1 MRRCLFHYVV
11 FIATLLVSVA
21 APTKA
26 AMTLPESISGLRAA
40 QQRYL
45 PAKEL
50 RGYGKVEGQCAEFAA
65 ADKSRASVLLIKCDD
80 ASRAALTLG
89 KYRSDL
95 ASLGGVSNATIA
107 VGHNSLPI
115 VRVEGQGA
123 VAALR
128 EDTQVAIVA
137 AQQERD
143 LVVLLAALGVGRQTR
158 FDFVGGD
165 VPMYLDRYDKYG
177 WHFYFNPWSKP
188 QNQPNY
194 DLDDSF
200 QYLSRN
206 GFGMMMP
213 LSLNNI
219 DSTEAVIEYANLA
232 WAIERGRELSIP
244 TFIQAWAIG
253 APRMLINRHPF
264 DTMLKMPQFV
274 GNFYGP
280 GENGGGY
287 PPEVAWSSEKA
298 EDRLLNWLQ
307 PIYRRYHLA
316 WSRSPE
322 RREGVICPRLARKGL
337 SGPSLYWRPACRHPE
352 RLYQQSERLFLLR
365 PTWPP
370 PPHDAQSLAEVG

>member
-1 MRRCLFHYVV
+1 MQRRLFHYVV

-253 APRMLINRHPF
+253 AAYVDQPPPVRYDVENAAIRG
-264 DTMLKMPQFV
+264 QFLRSRRKWRRISA
-274 GNFYGP
+274 
-280 GENGGGY
+280 GG
-287 PPEVAWSSEKA
+287 
-298 EDRLLNWLQ
+298 RLVV
-307 PIYRRYHLA
+307 
-316 WSRSPE
+316 
-322 RREGVICPRLARKGL
+322 REGR
-337 SGPSLYWRPACRHPE
+337 RPASQLAATH
-352 RLYQQSERLFLLR
+352 L
-365 PTWPP
+365 PP
-370 PPHDAQSLAEVG
+370 LSPCLESLP